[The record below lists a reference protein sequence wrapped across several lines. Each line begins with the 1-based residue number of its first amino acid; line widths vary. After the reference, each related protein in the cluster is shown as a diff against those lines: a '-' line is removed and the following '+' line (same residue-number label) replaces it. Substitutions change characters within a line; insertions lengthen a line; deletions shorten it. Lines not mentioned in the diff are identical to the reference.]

1 MRPPLTPPDPGHRH
15 HSSEQSCQGREV
27 RGEGLPALV
36 GADGHMRGVGQ
47 ALRSVRLMDGP
58 SGKVQQVSRLDEDKG
73 EGVSGEGV
81 FLVLCRGCEFQF
93 CVLETS
99 EW

>member
-1 MRPPLTPPDPGHRH
+1 
-15 HSSEQSCQGREV
+15 
-27 RGEGLPALV
+27 
-36 GADGHMRGVGQ
+36 MRGVGQ

-93 CVLETS
+93 CEKKDTGKRIIEILGGTD
-99 EW
+99 